1 MSLYLV
7 SCVSQKLAIPAPAK
21 DLYNS
26 SLFQKSRAYAE
37 RLGQP
42 WFILSAKYGL
52 VHPDHVIEPY
62 DLTLNGMGVADRRRW
77 ANTVM
82 SQLQPHLHEVS
93 EVVFLAGRN
102 YCQYLEP
109 QLVQRG
115 IAVQDPMRGLQIGR
129 RLSWLNAHNSG

>member
-21 DLYNS
+21 DLYIS
-26 SLFQKSRAYAE
+26 SLFQKSRAYVE

-52 VHPDHVIEPY
+52 VHPDQVIEPY

-77 ANTVM
+77 SDTVM
-82 SQLQPHLHEVS
+82 SQLQPHLNGVN
-93 EVVFLAGRN
+93 EVVFLAGRS
-102 YCQYLEP
+102 YCKYLKP
-109 QLVQRG
+109 QLVKRG
-115 IAVQDPMRGLQIGR
+115 VAVLDPMKGLQIGR
-129 RLSWLNAHNSG
+129 RLSWVECEKQ